1 MKLYTRTGD
10 DGSSGLFGGDRVSKS
25 HLRLVAYGTLDELN
39 SVMGLLCLQVTAPC
53 ATPETLQRVQHD
65 LFVLGAI
72 LATPANRQELLGA
85 RMSTPTWAL
94 ADMEADIDRL
104 TALAPPMTAFVL
116 PGGTPASAHAH
127 LARTVCRRAERE
139 VVALT
144 HEEPLN
150 PTVLAYLNR
159 LSDWLFALARAE
171 NATAGVADVQWVPKD
186 LTIPPASFLPCTS
199 KRTGPRGPVSFCGR
213 GFRLELEL
221 HAEPVATADLPGLAV
236 P

>member
-39 SVMGLLCLQVTAPC
+39 SVMGLLRLH
-53 ATPETLQRVQHD
+53 ATPACAGPGTLQQIQQD

-72 LATPANRQELLGA
+72 LATPAARVSLLEA
-85 RMSTPTWAL
+85 RMSRPTWEL

-104 TALAPPMTAFVL
+104 SALAPPLTAFVL
-116 PGGTPASAHAH
+116 PGGTAASAHAH

-144 HEEPLN
+144 HEEPMN
-150 PTVLAYLNR
+150 PAVLTYLNR

-171 NATAGVADVQWVPKD
+171 NAVAGVGDVQWMSRD
-186 LTIPPASFLPCTS
+186 
-199 KRTGPRGPVSFCGR
+199 
-213 GFRLELEL
+213 
-221 HAEPVATADLPGLAV
+221 
-236 P
+236 

>member
-39 SVMGLLCLQVTAPC
+39 SIMGLLRLW
-53 ATPETLQRVQHD
+53 ATPACADEATLQQVQQD

-72 LATPANRQELLGA
+72 LATPASREKLLES
-85 RMSTPTWAL
+85 RMSRPTWEL

-104 TALAPPMTAFVL
+104 SDLAPPMISFVL
-116 PGGTPASAHAH
+116 PGGTAASAHAH

-144 HEEPLN
+144 QGEPLN
-150 PTVLAYLNR
+150 PLVLTYLNR

-171 NATAGVADVQWVPKD
+171 NVTAGVADIQWVPK
-186 LTIPPASFLPCTS
+186 
-199 KRTGPRGPVSFCGR
+199 G
-213 GFRLELEL
+213 E
-221 HAEPVATADLPGLAV
+221 
-236 P
+236 

>member
-39 SVMGLLCLQVTAPC
+39 AIMGLLRLHATAACVDEATLLQ
-53 ATPETLQRVQHD
+53 VQHD

-72 LATPANRQELLGA
+72 LATPAARQELLGA
-85 RMSTPTWAL
+85 RMSRPTWAL

-104 TALAPPMTAFVL
+104 TALAPAMTAFVL
-116 PGGTPASAHAH
+116 PGGTPGSVHAH

-144 HEEPLN
+144 HEEPMN
-150 PTVLAYLNR
+150 PVVQTYLNR

-171 NATAGVADVQWVPKD
+171 NAVAGLADIQWVPKD
-186 LTIPPASFLPCTS
+186 
-199 KRTGPRGPVSFCGR
+199 
-213 GFRLELEL
+213 
-221 HAEPVATADLPGLAV
+221 
-236 P
+236 

>member
-39 SVMGLLCLQVTAPC
+39 AIMGLVRLH
-53 ATPETLQRVQHD
+53 ATPACVDEATLLRVQHD

-72 LATPANRQELLGA
+72 LATPAARQELLGT
-85 RMSTPTWAL
+85 RMSRPTWEL
-94 ADMEADIDRL
+94 AEMEADIDRL
-104 TALAPPMTAFVL
+104 AALAPPMTAFVL
-116 PGGTPASAHAH
+116 PGGTAGSAHAH

-144 HEEPLN
+144 HEEPMN
-150 PTVLAYLNR
+150 PAVQTYLNR

-171 NATAGVADVQWVPKD
+171 NAVAGLADIQWVPKD
-186 LTIPPASFLPCTS
+186 
-199 KRTGPRGPVSFCGR
+199 
-213 GFRLELEL
+213 
-221 HAEPVATADLPGLAV
+221 
-236 P
+236 

>member
-39 SVMGLLCLQVTAPC
+39 SIMGLLRLHASPAC
-53 ATPETLQRVQHD
+53 ASQDTLQQVQQD

-72 LATPANRQELLGA
+72 LATPAARQDLLGA
-85 RMSTPTWAL
+85 RMSRPVWEL
-94 ADMEADIDRL
+94 AAMEADIDRL
-104 TALAPPMTAFVL
+104 SALAPPMTNFVL
-116 PGGTPASAHAH
+116 PGGTAASAHAH

-144 HEEPLN
+144 HEEPMN
-150 PTVLAYLNR
+150 PAVQTYLNR

-171 NATAGVADVQWVPKD
+171 NATAGVPDSQWVPK
-186 LTIPPASFLPCTS
+186 T
-199 KRTGPRGPVSFCGR
+199 
-213 GFRLELEL
+213 
-221 HAEPVATADLPGLAV
+221 
-236 P
+236 

>member
-10 DGSSGLFGGDRVSKS
+10 DGSSGLFGGDRVSKA

-39 SVMGLLCLQVTAPC
+39 SLMGLLRLH
-53 ATPETLQRVQHD
+53 ATPACADETTLLRIQQD

-72 LATPANRQELLGA
+72 LATPAARQELLGA
-85 RMSTPTWAL
+85 RMSRPTWDL
-94 ADMEADIDRL
+94 GDMEADIDRL

-116 PGGTPASAHAH
+116 PGGTAASAHAH

-144 HEEPLN
+144 REEPMD
-150 PTVLAYLNR
+150 PAVVAYLNR

-171 NATAGVADVQWVPKD
+171 NAVAGVADVQWVAKGEG
-186 LTIPPASFLPCTS
+186 S
-199 KRTGPRGPVSFCGR
+199 
-213 GFRLELEL
+213 
-221 HAEPVATADLPGLAV
+221 
-236 P
+236 